1 MCRSGLVNMLVTHAN
16 MKGFGLT
23 HLFGDRCGYM
33 HPQVKNKTKA
43 GFQMISNFVSLKGI
57 LDHEILK
64 FCVDDPKNC
73 TNFIVNFR
81 ATVRSK
87 NNKTAVLF
95 QFYGK
100 EHSTAECRGLS
111 CMVAVLKSKL

>member
-1 MCRSGLVNMLVTHAN
+1 MPVLSSMCRSGLVNMLVTHAN

-64 FCVDDPKNC
+64 FSGDDPNKLEIQFPR
-73 TNFIVNFR
+73 TNFTVNFR

-87 NNKTAVLF
+87 TNKTAVLF
-95 QFYGK
+95 
-100 EHSTAECRGLS
+100 
-111 CMVAVLKSKL
+111 